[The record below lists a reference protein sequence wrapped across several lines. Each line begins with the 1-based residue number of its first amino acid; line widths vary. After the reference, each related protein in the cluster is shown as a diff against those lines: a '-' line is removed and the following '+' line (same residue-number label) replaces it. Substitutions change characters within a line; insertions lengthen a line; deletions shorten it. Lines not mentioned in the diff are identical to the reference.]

1 MYMKSIRQHR
11 SLNDEKYAKNW
22 RNMAKNAAEK
32 FCQTKDRT
40 YLKQMVFCHIR
51 YLLIVGTR
59 RKTNTQKEAAILFCK
74 DWDVIVEGVSLLTPK
89 EFVQMFPITKMY
101 DTSISNNTYFKT
113 INAIESLFYWDK
125 PIYDYKGKN
134 VSHKVAGS
142 TFLSIYFNHYV
153 GWLFVGMM
161 VHLGYLNAYY
171 DEARDINFYKKNS
184 KNKINIP
191 DYLKVIK

>member
-1 MYMKSIRQHR
+1 MDKSKRQLQ

-32 FCQTKDRT
+32 FCRTNDRT

-51 YLLIVGTR
+51 YLLIVGPR

-74 DWDVIVEGVSLLTPK
+74 DWDVIVEGVSLLTPR
-89 EFVQMFPITKMY
+89 EFVQMFPITKIY
-101 DTSISNNTYFKT
+101 DTSLSNNTYFKT
-113 INAIESLFYWDK
+113 INAINSLFYWDK
-125 PIYDYKGKN
+125 PIYNYKGKN

-161 VHLGYLNAYY
+161 VHLGYLNVYY
-171 DEARDINFYKKNS
+171 SEAHDINFYKKNI
-184 KNKINIP
+184 KKKIKIP